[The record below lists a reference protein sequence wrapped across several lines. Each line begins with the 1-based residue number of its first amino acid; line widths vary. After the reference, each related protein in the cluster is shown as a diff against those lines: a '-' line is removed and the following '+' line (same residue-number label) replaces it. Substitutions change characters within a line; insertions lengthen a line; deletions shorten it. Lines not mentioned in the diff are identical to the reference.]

1 MAQFKITKIQVRRD
15 SAADWTSN
23 NTVLDAG
30 EFGYE
35 TDTGKLKIGNG
46 TTAWNALS
54 YLDTG
59 GGGGGGFTEEEIED
73 IVNGLIV
80 AGTGITKTYDDAG
93 NLLTIGL
100 TGVSYS
106 SAEQTK
112 LSNIEDGAQVNPT
125 NAEIVTAIDTQLGN
139 NNWQSKLTQEEVQDF
154 VASAMTGGSQTNIA
168 VTYNDATNVFDFFV
182 SSSGSG
188 GGLTQEEI
196 EDLVAGFII
205 NGTGLSKVYDDVTG
219 QLTLSL
225 SNEIFTTAEK
235 NKLAVIEA
243 GATADQSP
251 AEIETAYNTQVS
263 TVSQVD
269 AEAGTS
275 TTVYRWTPQR
285 VAQAIAALE
294 TTPTVSKVGTPVDNQ
309 IGVWTGNGT
318 IEGTSNLTYNGT
330 TLGVTG
336 NITVSGTVDG
346 RDVSSDG
353 AKVDIAIVSDTTGI
367 TGADAIINVVSL
379 TQAEYDAIGSPDA
392 STFYIITDP
401 TYEYLQFAISDM
413 TTALT
418 VGDGKAFLPI
428 PFDCTIVGVYADIV
442 TAPTGSGITIDI
454 EKEGATIF
462 STLLTIDATEDSSRT
477 AATPPVIS
485 NASASAGDRILANI
499 DAVGSTIAGAG
510 LVITLEVQRT

>member
-46 TTAWNALS
+46 TTAWTALS

-112 LSNIEDGAQVNPT
+112 LSNIEDGAEVNRTP
-125 NAEIVTAIDTQLGN
+125 AELVTALDTQLGSN
-139 NNWQSKLTQEEVQDF
+139 AWQSKLTQEEVQDF
-154 VASAMTGGSQTNIA
+154 MASALTGGSQTNIA

-182 SSSGSG
+182 SASG
-188 GGLTQEEI
+188 GAGLTQEEI

-205 NGTGLSKVYDDVTG
+205 NGTGISKVYDDVTG

-225 SNEIFTTAEK
+225 SNEIYTTSEK
-235 NKLAVIEA
+235 NKLAAIEA
-243 GATADQSP
+243 GATADQTP
-251 AEIETAYNTQVS
+251 AEIETAYNSQVA

-275 TTVYRWTPQR
+275 TTVYRWTPER

-309 IGVWTGNGT
+309 IGVWTGDGT
-318 IEGTSNLTYNGT
+318 IEGTANLTYNGT
-330 TLGVTG
+330 SLGVTG
-336 NITVSGTVDG
+336 NITVTGTVDG
-346 RDVSSDG
+346 RDISTDGLKLDTAIISD
-353 AKVDIAIVSDTTGI
+353 VTGV
-367 TGADAIINVVSL
+367 TGADAVTNIMTL
-379 TQAEYDAIGSPDA
+379 TQAEYDAIVSPNASTLYFVTDA
-392 STFYIITDP
+392 S
-401 TYEYLQFAISDM
+401 YEYLQFAISDM
-413 TTALT
+413 STALT
-418 VGDGKAFLPI
+418 VGDNKGFLPI
-428 PFDCTIVGVYADIV
+428 PFNCTIHEVIVDLV

-454 EKEGATIF
+454 EKEGASIF
-462 STLLTIDATEDSSRT
+462 STLLTVDVTEDTSRT
-477 AATPPVIS
+477 AATPAVIS
-485 NASASAGDRILANI
+485 SASAIAGDRIIANI
-499 DAVGSTIAGAG
+499 DAVGSTVAGAG
-510 LVITLEVQRT
+510 AVITLRVERT